1 MNPGKAQKF
10 VAETLREGEPMGKW
24 EKTLELLR
32 RQGWEYTYGKFI
44 DLEAQE
50 EFYWVN
56 INRGDQDLSSLW
68 PTLEEAALN
77 LNRFLVGTTT

>member
-1 MNPGKAQKF
+1 VKSRKNF
-10 VAETLREGEPMGKW
+10 VAAIMQEGEPVGNW

-50 EFYWVN
+50 EFYWVS

-68 PTLEEAALN
+68 PTLEEAAVN
-77 LNRFLVGTTT
+77 LNRFLAAASS